1 MVCDLWRAI
10 VEARRAV
17 GRGGLRRVA
26 RMSDVTHERILRGVS
41 RSALVDYLEDLGGT
55 VVETDDTSVA
65 GPDEDLVAG
74 DGWQARLTQMEDFK
88 VGPLSS
94 AQVRLLVTGDP
105 DEVRG
110 MLSRLAPRLGR
121 GGS

>member
-1 MVCDLWRAI
+1 
-10 VEARRAV
+10 
-17 GRGGLRRVA
+17 
-26 RMSDVTHERILRGVS
+26 MSDAVHQRVLRGIPRWV
-41 RSALVDYLEDLGGT
+41 LVGYLEDLGGT
-55 VVETDDTSVA
+55 VVETDEVSVA

-74 DGWQARLTQMEDFK
+74 DGWQARLTDLEDFK

-94 AQVRLLVTGDP
+94 AQVQLLVTGDP

-121 GGS
+121 GG

>member
-1 MVCDLWRAI
+1 
-10 VEARRAV
+10 
-17 GRGGLRRVA
+17 
-26 RMSDVTHERILRGVS
+26 MSDAMHQRVLRGIPRWV
-41 RSALVDYLEDLGGT
+41 LVGYLEDLGGT
-55 VVETDDTSVA
+55 VVETDEVSVA
-65 GPDEDLVAG
+65 GPDEDLIAG
-74 DGWQARLTQMEDFK
+74 DGWQARLTDLEDFK

-121 GGS
+121 GGG